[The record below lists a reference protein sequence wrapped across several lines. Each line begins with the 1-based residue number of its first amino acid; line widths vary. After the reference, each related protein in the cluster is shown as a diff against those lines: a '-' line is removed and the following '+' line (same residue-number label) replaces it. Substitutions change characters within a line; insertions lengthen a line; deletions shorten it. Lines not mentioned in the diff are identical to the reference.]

1 MSVTG
6 EGLGR
11 AELQKKQIDVG
22 SVKLNA
28 LFINLKEEGVDQE
41 GFLIILNC
49 PSCTGRPLEG
59 YPGPFLVTVYDK
71 GMEQQPEATAII
83 EGKI

>member
-6 EGLGR
+6 EGLAR
-11 AELQKKQIDVG
+11 AELQKKQSDIW

-28 LFINLKEEGVDQE
+28 LFINLKEKGEGQE

-49 PSCTGRPLEG
+49 PSWTGRPLEG

-71 GMEQQPEATAII
+71 RMEQQPEATAII
-83 EGKI
+83 KGKI